1 MEMVFSTCIY
11 FGVQHRK
18 TATTQEFVILVG
30 KLWSYLKGKQKC
42 VILCTVWAHNWHTVT
57 LTT

>member
-1 MEMVFSTCIY
+1 MVFSTCIY

-42 VILCTVWAHNWHTVT
+42 VILCTVWAHNWHTS
-57 LTT
+57 L